1 MQVFLYNFAK
11 RNRST
16 LTTQSSGTALNCT
29 LKEATS
35 ITKPV
40 LLFQTVEAFTY
51 NYCYIPDFGRF
62 YFISS
67 VQSVERMW
75 EVACTEDY
83 LASFKTEI
91 GATSANILYA
101 HGSTKNIPDQRIP
114 VTANLLKGHN
124 FKALDDMVITEGQGA
139 VIVGITGKGSFG
151 SYLLQ
156 YNSDINE
163 MLDGIDSWASFI
175 TDNWTFTKQLFFGGS
190 ASECLRSAIA
200 IPLVFGGSDVS
211 DSEAEALSLGNYP
224 CKTSGNRD
232 IKGYHITKPILK
244 YSDTINIPWQSTDW
258 RRVSTYTDISL
269 YLPMIGMVNIPATEL
284 MNDTSLTVKYAI
296 NVTSGDISCEI
307 SGTQSEIKVGV
318 ASGNCA
324 MATAYGSTG
333 IDTNKMTNAVAMGA
347 GVLTAMKAASLQ
359 TRAMSYA
366 AQVAIGAG
374 IAGAASETIDALG
387 GNGQGSGGLGGGSSH
402 GLDKVMHIFVTQKE
416 LSDTQAHFNEI
427 MGKPYMAVGTP
438 NQFTGY
444 VQTDGFQFKS
454 TKAYSEEKDMINQ
467 LMDSG
472 IYYE

>member
-1 MQVFLYNFAK
+1 MQVFLYKLAK
-11 RNRST
+11 RNKST
-16 LTTQSSGTALNCT
+16 LLVQSSGTALNCT
-29 LKEATS
+29 LKDATS

-40 LLFQTVEAFTY
+40 LLFQTIEAVSY
-51 NYCYIPDFGRF
+51 NYIYIPDFGRF

-67 VQSVERMW
+67 CQSIEGMW

-91 GATSANILYA
+91 GATLCNILYA

-124 FKALDDMVITEGQGA
+124 YKALDNMVITEGMGA
-139 VIVGITGKGSFG
+139 IILGVTGKGSFG

-156 YNSDINE
+156 VNSDISE
-163 MLDGIDSWASFI
+163 LLDGVDVWFPNNVSSILDSI
-175 TDNWTFTKQLFFGGS
+175 KQCFYGGS
-190 ASECLRSAIA
+190 AAECLKSAIA
-200 IPLVFGGSDVS
+200 LPLVIGGSDVS
-211 DSEAEALSLGNYP
+211 SVAIEDLYLGNYP
-224 CKTSGNRD
+224 CKTSSDRQ
-232 IKGYHITKPILK
+232 IKAYKIDKPILK
-244 YSDTINIPWQSTDW
+244 YNESIDIPWQSSDW
-258 RRVSTYTDISL
+258 KRVSSYTDISL
-269 YLPMIGMVNIPATEL
+269 YLPMIGLISIPATEV
-284 MNDTSLTVKYAI
+284 MNDSSLSIKYAI
-296 NVTSGDISCEI
+296 NVTSGDISAEVW
-307 SGTQSEIKVGV
+307 GTQSERKIAV

-324 MATAYGSTG
+324 MNTAYGSTG
-333 IDTNKMTNAVAMGA
+333 IDTSKTMSAIVSGA
-347 GVLTAMKAASLQ
+347 GTLL
-359 TRAMSYA
+359 
-366 AQVAIGAG
+366 AIGAAVATDGASLALSGG
-374 IAGAASETIDALG
+374 IGAGLTSTALNTIAALG

-402 GLDKVMHIFVTQKE
+402 GLDKVIHIFVTQKE

-454 TKAYSEEKDMINQ
+454 SRAYAEEKDMINQ